1 MWLLDRLA
9 EARIREAQARG
20 ELRGLEGEG
29 RPLPRSAL
37 EGLELV
43 PEALRP
49 GYRLLKNA
57 GFIPPELEPHRELRE
72 VEELLAMVRDPAEE
86 ARLEAR
92 LRLLRE
98 RVARRRG
105 RPLAL
110 EAAYLERVRR
120 RLEPR
125 RPSS

>member
-9 EARIREAQARG
+9 ETRIREAAERG

-57 GFIPPELEPHRELRE
+57 GFIPPELEPHRALRE

-86 ARLEAR
+86 ERLGRR
-92 LRLLRE
+92 LRLLQE
-98 RVARRRG
+98 QVARRRG
-105 RPLAL
+105 RRLDL
-110 EAAYLERVRR
+110 DAAYLERLRR
-120 RLEPR
+120 RLD
-125 RPSS
+125 RP